1 MNIVFDAQIMQT
13 PAINRGMGQYVIAL
27 INALSK
33 QGITIKLIFS
43 TSKGLKK
50 IDKNRLPKG
59 ENIEH
64 VYLNLHSRADNKHTR
79 AALKHNRNELD
90 AWLAEQEKQDAF
102 IIGSLF
108 QTEAYPAF
116 PSSVNI
122 RKLLI
127 CYDAIPLQRFEEY
140 APRMNWEDYLA
151 RHEIYY
157 QADKYLCISETTA
170 TDLQIYTSVDPN
182 RLVVINGA
190 ANDVEHII
198 PPKNKPTGRFIF
210 MPTGNDI
217 RKNNERAIEAF
228 EFYRQEYDDDLQLVI
243 SSFFTDTE
251 IKELSNLSPNVFFS
265 GSVSAQEVNWFYEN
279 CELVLFPSIYE
290 GLGMP
295 IIEAM
300 HFEKPIA
307 ASSIDVF
314 KEITTKGVQFFNPY
328 RTESIINAL
337 HEAMDIGYSKEMITA
352 HREVIAKYTWENT
365 ASSVVLA
372 VGQSMAD
379 DVLPTERVK
388 KRIAVV
394 GPVTTGISAIGKVI
408 GELHAETSRR
418 FDVDYYFEESWSDIV
433 LRPDILGNCANY
445 YPLYKLTDRKAR
457 SYDAVIYHVGNSNHH
472 AITYT
477 RAIKCP
483 SVVVLHD
490 LNIEGVFKALV
501 ERNVIDESRAL
512 AEQKVTNSNKTN
524 FTGTLAKSQKCLIT
538 HSAYAGEVLESI
550 GGHVEV
556 TQLPI
561 DTPKFYKKIKSKQFT
576 FGMAGIIAGI
586 KGVETIEKIATNPKF
601 VNDRIL
607 IFGINFAEPGLL
619 DRVIQL
625 PNVEVTTNLSD
636 YGFQEKLKELDVF
649 VNYRTKYQGE
659 ASQATL
665 ESMRWGIPVIVRGDF
680 GWYSELPDNAVVK
693 VQNEE
698 EALEQLFELKTNDRY
713 WENVSQAATNYT
725 EKYATQKTYVDLME
739 KIVKGMKR

>member
-1 MNIVFDAQIMQT
+1 
-13 PAINRGMGQYVIAL
+13 
-27 INALSK
+27 
-33 QGITIKLIFS
+33 
-43 TSKGLKK
+43 
-50 IDKNRLPKG
+50 
-59 ENIEH
+59 
-64 VYLNLHSRADNKHTR
+64 
-79 AALKHNRNELD
+79 
-90 AWLAEQEKQDAF
+90 
-102 IIGSLF
+102 
-108 QTEAYPAF
+108 
-116 PSSVNI
+116 
-122 RKLLI
+122 
-127 CYDAIPLQRFEEY
+127 
-140 APRMNWEDYLA
+140 MNWDDYLA
-151 RHEIYY
+151 RHTVYY

-170 TDLQIYTSVDPN
+170 NDLQIYTSIDPDK
-182 RLVVINGA
+182 LVIINGA
-190 ANDVEHII
+190 ANDIEHIV
-198 PPKNKPTGRFIF
+198 PPKELPAGRFIF

-228 EFYRQEYDDDLQLVI
+228 EFHRQEYDNDLQLVI

-251 IKELSNLSPNVFFS
+251 KETLSRLSPNVIFS

-279 CELVLFPSIYE
+279 CELVLFPSVYE

-314 KEITTKGVQFFNPY
+314 KEITTTGICFFNPY
-328 RTESIINAL
+328 STESIMKAIE
-337 HEAMDIGYSKEMITA
+337 EAISSGYDKDMIAA
-352 HREVIAKYTWENT
+352 HREVIQKYTWENT
-365 ASSVVLA
+365 ANA
-372 VGQSMAD
+372 VASAAIAGKEKRAY
-379 DVLPTERVK
+379 TEK

-408 GELHAETSRR
+408 GELHAETTER
-418 FDVDYYFEESWSDIV
+418 FDVDYYYEESWSDIV
-433 LRPDILGNCANY
+433 LRPDILGHCANY

-457 SYDAVIYHVGNSNHH
+457 SYDAVIYHIGNSNHH

-477 RAIKCP
+477 RAVKCP
-483 SVVVLHD
+483 SIVVLHD

-501 ERNVIDESRAL
+501 ERNIIDESRSL
-512 AEQKVTNSNKTN
+512 AEQKFTNSDKTN
-524 FTGTLAKSQKCLIT
+524 FTGTLAKGQRRLIT
-538 HSAYAGEVLESI
+538 HSSYAGNVLKSI
-550 GGHVEV
+550 GGNPVV

-561 DTPKFYKKIKSKQFT
+561 DTPKYYKKSKSKQFT

-586 KGVETIEKIATNPKF
+586 KGVETIERIANHPSF

-619 DRVIQL
+619 DRVIKL

-680 GWYSELPDNAVVK
+680 GWYSELPDEAVMK
-693 VQNEE
+693 VESE
-698 EALEQLFELKTNDRY
+698 DEAVEALFKLKTDGKL
-713 WENVSQAATNYT
+713 WDSVSSAATAYT
-725 EKYATQKTYVDLME
+725 VKYATQRQYVDLIE
-739 KIVKGMKR
+739 KIVKEAES